1 MPGILIPKVSGH
13 LEVTKVAGHLEVTK
27 VAGQSYSTE
36 KYFWKFGKIKD
47 NICDRAG
54 FWNKTLSLFFLVGVL

>member
-27 VAGQSYSTE
+27 VAGESYSTE
-36 KYFWKFGKIKD
+36 KYF
-47 NICDRAG
+47 
-54 FWNKTLSLFFLVGVL
+54 

>member
-27 VAGQSYSTE
+27 VAGESYSTE
-36 KYFWKFGKIKD
+36 KYFWKFWK
-47 NICDRAG
+47 NQR
-54 FWNKTLSLFFLVGVL
+54 